1 MQVDIL
7 PHGENMQANI
17 SPHIENVGKYAQH
30 L

>member
-7 PHGENMQANI
+7 PHGENMQADI